1 MNPLRVSVI
10 GVVVALI
17 LLVVVFELIRRHRLQ
32 ERYALLWIAT
42 GVVLLVLSLW
52 RRSIETLAGLIGI
65 AYAPAMLFA
74 VVTVFVIVML
84 LHYSTVISRLVTR
97 NTELAQA
104 VALLEE
110 RIRRLETR
118 SESRG
123 GQDQS

>member
-1 MNPLRVSVI
+1 VNPLRASVI
-10 GVVVALI
+10 GAFIAIL

-42 GVVLLVLSLW
+42 GIVLLVLSLW
-52 RRSIETLAGLIGI
+52 RRSIETLAGLMGI
-65 AYAPAMLFA
+65 AYAPALLFA
-74 VVTVFVIVML
+74 VATVFAIVML

-110 RIRRLETR
+110 RIRRLER
-118 SESRG
+118 DRPRG
-123 GQDQS
+123 PSGE